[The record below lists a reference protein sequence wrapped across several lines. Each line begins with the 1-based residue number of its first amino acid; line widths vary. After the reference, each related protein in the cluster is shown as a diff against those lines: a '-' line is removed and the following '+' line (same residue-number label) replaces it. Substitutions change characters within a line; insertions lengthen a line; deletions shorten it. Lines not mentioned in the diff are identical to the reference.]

1 MNKMQK
7 ILIKSTHFILVIAM
21 IITSISI
28 NYSFA
33 ESKRKLT
40 LNRKKLELKVGS
52 TYKLK
57 VKNYK
62 GKVRWK
68 SNKKKVATVSKK
80 GKVKAI
86 KTGKATITAFAGKT
100 RMKCVVT
107 VKKKSAI
114 PNNNNNTPNT
124 ETPSLPIVTPSPSN
138 SGSDKYDNTPSPE
151 PSQDADNTATPEPS
165 LDPETGLMRED
176 FTAMECAME
185 MGIGLNLGNTF
196 ESFWEDKENSFTGA
210 QTIGGNTPQDYES
223 CWGAPVTTKEMI
235 DGIKNAGFKNVRIPV
250 YWGNMMEPDG
260 KYEINPAY
268 IERVREVIDYCRS
281 NELYVIVNIHHYDEF
296 IIKNKS
302 REEAVAI
309 TEKLWTQIAEAY
321 KDYSDYLVFEGF
333 NENLG
338 SKRENDYFSNEQIYD
353 YVNEMNQ
360 TFVNAVRKT
369 GGNNAERILIVSGY
383 NTNIDRTTDRLFLM
397 PSDTV
402 DNKLMVSVH
411 YVDNACYW
419 SNQIGNNYWLDY
431 SRNQCELLKKAFT
444 EKGIP
449 VFIGE
454 CTAAYPKDNMASDA
468 IHKYSPDCLDIMLN
482 MIVDYGFVPVIWDVH
497 YEDSFYSRTDCKIV
511 NDDNQTVITGIAN
524 RYK

>member
-1 MNKMQK
+1 MNRMQK
-7 ILIKSTHFILVIAM
+7 ILLKSTHFILVIAM

-33 ESKRKLT
+33 ESKRKPT

-68 SNKKKVATVSKK
+68 SNKKRVATVSKK

-86 KTGKATITAFAGKT
+86 KTGKATIIAFAGKT
-100 RMKCVVT
+100 RIKCT
-107 VKKKSAI
+107 VKVKKGTDSQ
-114 PNNNNNTPNT
+114 NNNTNQNPNILPT
-124 ETPSLPIVTPSPSN
+124 VTPIPTPSNN
-138 SGSDKYDNTPSPE
+138 SGENNSDTTASPE
-151 PSQDADNTATPEPS
+151 PSQGVDNTATPEPS
-165 LDPETGLMRED
+165 LGPETGVMRED
-176 FTAMECAME
+176 FTAMDCAVE

-210 QTIGGNTPQDYES
+210 LTIGGNTPQDYET

-250 YWGNMMEPDG
+250 YWGNMMEADG
-260 KYEINPAY
+260 KYEISPAY

-338 SKRENDYFSNEQIYD
+338 SKRENDNFSNNQLFD
-353 YVNEMNQ
+353 YTNEMNQ
-360 TFVNAVRKT
+360 TFVDAVRQT

-383 NTNIDRTTDRLFLM
+383 NTNIDKTTDKLFVM
-397 PSDTV
+397 PNDTV

-419 SNQIGNNYWLDY
+419 GKQIGNDYWLNY
-431 SRNQCELLKKAFT
+431 SKNQCELLKKAFT

-454 CTAAYPKDNMASDA
+454 CTAAYPEDNMASDA
-468 IHKYSPDCLDIMLN
+468 IHKYSPDCLEIMLN

-511 NDDNQTVITGIAN
+511 NDDNQAVITGIAN